1 MSSKN
6 GPIDPHSVPT
16 STFDW
21 GAIKWFVSPG
31 STAGAGMTVGEVV
44 LLPGKGHDRHNHP
57 DAEEV
62 LLVLS
67 GEGEQMVDDK
77 PPYPVHAG
85 DLIYV
90 PKAAFHST
98 LNTGWTPMRLLAVYN
113 PGGSEK
119 DLKSLPDFRQLEA
132 GMLPKL
138 TRDFEK

>member
-1 MSSKN
+1 MSSTN
-6 GPIDPHSVPT
+6 GPIDPQSVPT
-16 STFDW
+16 DTFDW
-21 GAIKWFVSPG
+21 GATKWFVTPD

-57 DAEEV
+57 DAEEI

-67 GEGEQMVDDK
+67 GEGQQMVNDE
-77 PPYPVHAG
+77 PPYPIHAG

-98 LNTGWTPMRLLAVYN
+98 LNTGWYPMRLLAVYN

-119 DLKSLPDFRQLEA
+119 DLRNLPDFRQL
-132 GMLPKL
+132 GVGVLPKL
-138 TRDFEK
+138 TRCLDK